1 MCSGFASLAMG
12 SSFWHGS
19 HTILGNLADNR
30 FIDVLAFT
38 IHQVRHQEHVVIKKI
53 MKPCSR
59 EKVLM
64 CTQKSRCFA
73 PSQVP
78 ILGVKNR
85 L

>member
-38 IHQVRHQEHVVIKKI
+38 VHQVRHQEPVVMKKMI
-53 MKPCSR
+53 SLCLISISSLKKKLLAKM
-59 EKVLM
+59 
-64 CTQKSRCFA
+64 
-73 PSQVP
+73 
-78 ILGVKNR
+78 
-85 L
+85 